1 MLNTC
6 NYFDKIRLPIESE
19 FEGLDGLFGDSDHRF
34 SGLSVPGS
42 AKRGGK
48 DGKLP
53 GNRRKNII
61 FCRRKVEK
69 HRTSLRQTSVL
80 LWQNIGTFVGE
91 VRCFAFSGGKPAEN
105 LRSGCA
111 IFPTCLPPVAF
122 RSPSRSL
129 SERFATVNEC

>member
-80 LWQNIGTFVGE
+80 LWQNIGTFC
-91 VRCFAFSGGKPAEN
+91 RRSPMFCFFRWKTCRKPPFRVCDISDLSAA
-105 LRSGCA
+105 C
-111 IFPTCLPPVAF
+111 CLPKPFPEPF
-122 RSPSRSL
+122 R
-129 SERFATVNEC
+129 TVRNG

>member
-6 NYFDKIRLPIESE
+6 NYFDKIRLP
-19 FEGLDGLFGDSDHRF
+19 FENVCGSLDDLFGDSDHRF

-80 LWQNIGTFVGE
+80 IWQNIGTFC
-91 VRCFAFSGGKPAEN
+91 RRSPMFCFFRWKTCRKRLFQACDISGLSAA
-105 LRSGCA
+105 C
-111 IFPTCLPPVAF
+111 CLPKPFTEPF
-122 RSPSRSL
+122 RTVRS
-129 SERFATVNEC
+129 S